1 MTRTELLTRAKQ
13 GQPID
18 PIWIISGVVKLVE
31 VIAAWI
37 VAAKQKRGRID
48 QLEARV
54 EALERSVEL
63 MAKIK

>member
-18 PIWIISGVVKLVE
+18 PIWIISGVIKLVE

-37 VAAKQKRGRID
+37 GAATSVRAANRAMNRARTGRIKGI
-48 QLEARV
+48 R
-54 EALERSVEL
+54 
-63 MAKIK
+63 